1 MTHARLHEELDD
13 ELPTDTALLDEPEA
27 ITDFAEE
34 ESIGAEDDLGL
45 DTSAPS
51 SSRGAAHAKTSS
63 GRKEV
68 IPPDHIPPGMNLFE
82 YLLHCQPSLHVKIAQ
97 IAVRKAGVPSQI
109 AEEAVQEIFVMWG
122 KMTPDV
128 TKYKPRQIA
137 SYAHQAAT
145 HAALRTWRDL
155 GSATRLP
162 GSAFRKRSDGS
173 TYVSPGV
180 LAAPLDW
187 NEMDRWYDADDSSGM
202 PEALSA
208 LSVSI
213 DEMADDLAAEEDVDD
228 DEQNRATRLALLEK
242 HKDEMPELQ
251 YQIMKMLIEG
261 AKFPDVTKALNV
273 KKTTL
278 LRHIT
283 IACQIMKLI

>member
-1 MTHARLHEELDD
+1 M
-13 ELPTDTALLDEPEA
+13 PTEDTTLLDEPTEM
-27 ITDFAEE
+27 
-34 ESIGAEDDLGL
+34 GYAEDAEAADSDDDLDL
-45 DTSAPS
+45 EEPVTTSSGRTAG
-51 SSRGAAHAKTSS
+51 RTRTGS

-68 IPPDHIPPGMNLFE
+68 IPPAHIPEGMNLFE
-82 YLLHCQPSLHVKIAQ
+82 YLLNCQPPLHVKIAQ
-97 IAVRKAGVPSQI
+97 IAVRKAGVPQQI
-109 AEEAVQEIFVMWG
+109 AEEAIQEIYVMWG

-128 TKYKPRQIA
+128 KKYKPRQIA

-187 NEMDRWYDADDSSGM
+187 NEMDRWYDADDGSAV
-202 PEALSA
+202 PEAAAA
-208 LSVSI
+208 LSISI
-213 DEMADDLAAEEDVDD
+213 DEMADDLAAEEQVDD
-228 DEQNRATRLALLEK
+228 DEQNRAARLAILEK
-242 HKDEMPELQ
+242 HKDELPELQ

-261 AKFPDVTKALNV
+261 AKFADVTKALNV